1 VEANALLAY
10 TSTLSDESQ
19 SLPDAPDSPPPAP
32 GSRDSLKYLP
42 DGAYVHIN
50 NIVASA
56 AFPMGFFY
64 VERSDR
70 SFGIRVSYPWLSWDI
85 SGQLV
90 DVRGWMA
97 TDNGERVVVAD
108 GPDAVE
114 LYGGPYPLPAAL
126 GMCNRSL
133 GGGAVGPYTPAVG
146 DGYGLTQHRPFR
158 EDLGQGDGSV
168 PQRE

>member
-1 VEANALLAY
+1 
-10 TSTLSDESQ
+10 
-19 SLPDAPDSPPPAP
+19 
-32 GSRDSLKYLP
+32 
-42 DGAYVHIN
+42 
-50 NIVASA
+50 
-56 AFPMGFFY
+56 MGFFY
-64 VERSDR
+64 TERSDR
-70 SFGIRVSYPWLSWDI
+70 SFGIRVSYPWLGWDI

-146 DGYGLTQHRPFR
+146 DGYGLNNTGLFVRIWGKVTAAYPS
-158 EDLGQGDGSV
+158 ENDLPVFYIDDGSHV
-168 PQRE
+168 AADAGLTGVKV